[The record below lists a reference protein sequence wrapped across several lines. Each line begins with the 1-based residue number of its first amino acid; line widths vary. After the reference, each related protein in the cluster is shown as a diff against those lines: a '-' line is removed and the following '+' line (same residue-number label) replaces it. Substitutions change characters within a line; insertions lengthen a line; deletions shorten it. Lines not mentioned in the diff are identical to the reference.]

1 MIFKARRLDLSLG
14 SKYFKS
20 FRLYSKLIIFVGNQE
35 YFLFDD
41 GLLQLDDK
49 IWSVF
54 MNFDPKLF
62 IV

>member
-41 GLLQLDDK
+41 GLLLLDDK
-49 IWSVF
+49 I
-54 MNFDPKLF
+54 
-62 IV
+62 